1 MLIDIEEI
9 PFYVWAIFGLC
20 VVLIAV
26 GIILLT
32 TKASKARKEA
42 AFNSDGRVHRMSD
55 LSFGFDTLQG
65 REEEPEEEPEEDQ
78 LPVFRQIDPTEPAT
92 PVGPY
97 TSWDYRRESTTEK
110 QEAIFDGYMQQPEP
124 VSEAPAPVPTPV
136 HAPVSLSAITLKSE
150 SEPVSLPQDVRPPV
164 FHPESGLNAEQQLLL
179 LKSHELLLTL
189 TDGLKKVAAA
199 KTDES
204 RKEKLSEM
212 LAAVKLLDAKNEWT
226 EYKAC
231 FEKIYPGFWNKVE
244 KRANEEMTSYELRLS
259 ALLSL
264 GMGTKEISELTN
276 RSVRTVETTIYKI
289 RKKLG
294 MESEEKTQ
302 DFLARLRN
310 A

>member
-20 VVLIAV
+20 IVLIV
-26 GIILLT
+26 LGIILLA
-32 TKASKARKEA
+32 TKSGRARREA
-42 AFNSDGRVHRMSD
+42 LLNADGRVHKMSD

-65 REEEPEEEPEEDQ
+65 REDEPEEEPEEDQ

-97 TSWDYRRESTTEK
+97 TSWDYRRESATEK
-110 QEAIFDGYMQQPEP
+110 QEATFDGYMQQP
-124 VSEAPAPVPTPV
+124 APVCETPDPAPTPV
-136 HAPVSLSAITLKSE
+136 HSPVSLSAIVPDRP
-150 SEPVSLPQDVRPPV
+150 EPAPSPRVATPSA
-164 FHPESGLNAEQQLLL
+164 FHPEIGLNAQQQLLL

-204 RKEKLSEM
+204 RKEKLSEL
-212 LAAVKLLDAKNEWT
+212 LAATKLLDTKNEWT

-231 FEKIYPGFWNKVE
+231 FEKIHPGFWNKVE
-244 KRANEEMTSYELRLS
+244 NLANEEMTSYELRLS

-264 GMGTKEISELTN
+264 GMGTKEISDLTN